1 MNCKNCKEKSY
12 DSQDYASNYMWFCR
26 RYGRHVFYALENC
39 VTVDKKADLEAL
51 KHCGFRVELKEE
63 P

>member
-26 RYGRHVFYALENC
+26 RYGRHVFTRWRIA
-39 VTVDKKADLEAL
+39 
-51 KHCGFRVELKEE
+51 
-63 P
+63 